1 VFWLG
6 ASAMYAADLPRTA
19 IAFAIIATI
28 NTAVLFAIE

>member
-1 VFWLG
+1 VLRT
-6 ASAMYAADLPRTA
+6 YAADWPRTA